1 MEYDTIYY
9 VYILRN
15 KRGENG
21 RRNTKKE
28 KNIKKD
34 HCHF

>member
-1 MEYDTIYY
+1 MEYDTIYH

-15 KRGENG
+15 KREKNG

-28 KNIKKD
+28 KNDEKSNYY
-34 HCHF
+34 F